1 LIAPPIGTTCAT
13 PETPSRRRRTSHSA
27 ASRSAPSDTPSSAVS
42 PTNMISPMIDDA
54 GAISGST
61 PAGSAE
67 RVAASFSVTT

>member
-1 LIAPPIGTTCAT
+1 
-13 PETPSRRRRTSHSA
+13 
-27 ASRSAPSDTPSSAVS
+27 
-42 PTNMISPMIDDA
+42 MISPMIDDA